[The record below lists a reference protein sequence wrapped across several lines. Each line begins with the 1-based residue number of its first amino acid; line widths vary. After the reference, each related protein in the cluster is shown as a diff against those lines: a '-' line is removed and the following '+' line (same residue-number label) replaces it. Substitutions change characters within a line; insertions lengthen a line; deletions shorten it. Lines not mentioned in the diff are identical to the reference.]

1 MIIVTFD
8 MNQYLIFL
16 LASCRTAGVIFFN
29 PIFGRNSVPTIMK
42 VGLSLAIALYAV
54 FDLSVN
60 QIQVINYST
69 IEFIGAMLQGFVI
82 GIVIGF
88 IMSMFLT
95 VFQLGGELID
105 MQMGLS
111 MASMYDPATKA
122 SISVTGNLLTA
133 MYVLIFFIS
142 NAHLALFT
150 VLIKSFQ
157 VVPVG
162 FGGVSDKVGVYF
174 IELMYYIFLYAVQLA
189 IPIIVTEIIA
199 EFAVGILMR
208 LVPNI
213 NVFVINIQIKVFI
226 GLIVIFTLIPT
237 LANFMTQMNLLM
249 MEKIN
254 QVLTFFM

>member
-1 MIIVTFD
+1 

-42 VGLSLAIALYAV
+42 VGLSLALALFTTYE
-54 FDLSVN
+54 LSST
-60 QIQVINYST
+60 QVINYST
-69 IEFIGAMLQGFVI
+69 IEFIGAMLQGFII

-88 IMSMFLT
+88 IMTMFLS
-95 VFQLGGELID
+95 VFQLSGEFVD

-122 SISVTGNLLTA
+122 NISVTGNLFTA
-133 MYVLIFFIS
+133 MYVIIFFTS
-142 NAHLALFT
+142 NAYAALFS
-150 VLIKSFQ
+150 VLISSFQ
-157 VVPVG
+157 VVPLGIGEISSRIPV
-162 FGGVSDKVGVYF
+162 FF

-213 NVFVINIQIKVFI
+213 NVFVVNIQIKVFI
-226 GLIVIFTLIPT
+226 GLIVVFTIIPA
-237 LANFMTQMNLLM
+237 LANFMTKMNLLM
-249 MEKIN
+249 MEKIT
-254 QVLTFFM
+254 QVLTFFI

>member
-1 MIIVTFD
+1 

-29 PIFGRNSVPTIMK
+29 PIFGRNSVPSIMK
-42 VGLSLAIALYAV
+42 VGLSLAIALFAV
-54 FDLSVN
+54 FELGTT
-60 QIQVINYST
+60 QVINYT
-69 IEFIGAMLQGFVI
+69 AIEFIGAMLQGFII

-88 IMSMFLT
+88 IMTLFLS
-95 VFQLGGELID
+95 VFQLGGEVID

-122 SISVTGNLLTA
+122 NISVTGNLLTS
-133 MYVLIFFIS
+133 MYVLIFFLS

-150 VLIKSFQ
+150 VVIKSFQ
-157 VVPVG
+157 VIPLG
-162 FGGVSDKVGVYF
+162 IGQVSDQVAVFF
-174 IELMYYIFLYAVQLA
+174 IELMYYILIYAVQLA

-226 GLIVIFTLIPT
+226 GLIVIFTIIPV

-249 MEKIN
+249 MEKIT
-254 QVLTFFM
+254 QVLTFFI

>member
-1 MIIVTFD
+1 MHVTFD

-29 PIFGRNSVPTIMK
+29 PIFGRNSVPAIMK
-42 VGLSLAIALYAV
+42 VGLSLAIAMFAV
-54 FDLSVN
+54 FELGTT
-60 QIQVINYST
+60 QVINYSAL
-69 IEFIGAMLQGFVI
+69 EFIAAMLQGFVI

-88 IMSMFLT
+88 ITTLFLS
-95 VFQLGGELID
+95 VFQLGGEVMD

-111 MASMYDPATKA
+111 MASMYDPATRA
-122 SISVTGNLLTA
+122 NISVTGNLLTS

-150 VLIKSFQ
+150 VVIQSFQ
-157 VVPVG
+157 VIPLGVG
-162 FGGVSDKVGVYF
+162 QISNQVAVYF
-174 IELMYYIFLYAVQLA
+174 IELMYYIFLYAVQLSL
-189 IPIIVTEIIA
+189 PIIVTEIIA

-213 NVFVINIQIKVFI
+213 NVFVINIQIKVII
-226 GLIVIFTLIPT
+226 GLIIILTIIPA

-249 MEKIN
+249 MEKIT
-254 QVLTFFM
+254 QVLTFFI

>member
-1 MIIVTFD
+1 
-8 MNQYLIFL
+8 
-16 LASCRTAGVIFFN
+16 
-29 PIFGRNSVPTIMK
+29 MK
-42 VGLSLAIALYAV
+42 VGLSLAIALFAV
-54 FDLSVN
+54 FELGTT
-60 QIQVINYST
+60 QVINYSA
-69 IEFIGAMLQGFVI
+69 IEFIGAMLQGFII

-88 IMSMFLT
+88 IMTLFLS
-95 VFQLGGELID
+95 VFQLGGEVID

-122 SISVTGNLLTA
+122 NISVTGNLLTS
-133 MYVLIFFIS
+133 MYILIFFIS

-150 VLIKSFQ
+150 VVIKSFQ
-157 VVPVG
+157 VIPLG
-162 FGGVSDKVGVYF
+162 IGQVSNQVAVFF

-226 GLIVIFTLIPT
+226 GLIVVFTIIPA

-249 MEKIN
+249 MEKIT
-254 QVLTFFM
+254 QVLTFFI

>member
-1 MIIVTFD
+1 

-29 PIFGRNSVPTIMK
+29 PIFGRNSVPSIVK
-42 VGLSLAIALYAV
+42 VGLSLAIAMFAV
-54 FDLSVN
+54 FELGTT
-60 QIQVINYST
+60 QVIDYSA
-69 IEFIGAMLQGFVI
+69 IEFIGAMLQGFII

-88 IMSMFLT
+88 IMTLFLS
-95 VFQLGGELID
+95 VFQLAGEVID

-122 SISVTGNLLTA
+122 NISVTGNLLTA

-150 VLIKSFQ
+150 VVIKSFQ
-157 VVPVG
+157 VIPLG
-162 FGGVSDKVGVYF
+162 LGQVSEQVAVFF
-174 IELMYYIFLYAVQLA
+174 IELMYYIFIYAVQVA
-189 IPIIVTEIIA
+189 IPILVTEIVS

-213 NVFVINIQIKVFI
+213 NVFVINIQIKIII
-226 GLIVIFTLIPT
+226 GLIVIFTIIPA
-237 LANFMTQMNLLM
+237 LASFMTKMNLLM
-249 MEKIN
+249 MEKIT
-254 QVLTFFM
+254 QVLTFFI

>member
-1 MIIVTFD
+1 

-29 PIFGRNSVPTIMK
+29 PIFGRNSVPSIVK
-42 VGLSLAIALYAV
+42 VGLSLAIAMFAV
-54 FDLSVN
+54 FELGTT
-60 QIQVINYST
+60 QVINYSA
-69 IEFIGAMLQGFVI
+69 IEFIGAMLQGFII

-88 IMSMFLT
+88 IMTLFLS
-95 VFQLGGELID
+95 VFQLGGEVID

-122 SISVTGNLLTA
+122 NISVTGNLLTA
-133 MYVLIFFIS
+133 MYVLVFFIS

-150 VLIKSFQ
+150 VVIKSFQ
-157 VVPVG
+157 VIPLGVG
-162 FGGVSDKVGVYF
+162 QVSDKVAVYF
-174 IELMYYIFLYAVQLA
+174 IELMYYIFIYAVQVA
-189 IPIIVTEIIA
+189 IPIIVTEIVS

-226 GLIVIFTLIPT
+226 GLIVIFTLIPA

-249 MEKIN
+249 MEKIT
-254 QVLTFFM
+254 QVLTFFV

>member
-1 MIIVTFD
+1 

-29 PIFGRNSVPTIMK
+29 PIFGRKGVPNIMK
-42 VGLSLAIALYAV
+42 VGLSLAIALFAV
-54 FDLSVN
+54 FQLGTT
-60 QIQVINYST
+60 QVINYSA
-69 IEFIGAMLQGFVI
+69 IEFIGAMLQGFII

-88 IMSMFLT
+88 IMSMFLS

-122 SISVTGNLLTA
+122 NISVTGNLLTS
-133 MYVLIFFIS
+133 MYILIFFIS

-150 VLIKSFQ
+150 VVIKSFQ
-157 VVPVG
+157 VIPLG
-162 FGGVSDKVGVYF
+162 IGQISEQVGVFF
-174 IELMYYIFLYAVQLA
+174 IELMYYIFVYAVQLA

-213 NVFVINIQIKVFI
+213 NVFVINIQIKVII
-226 GLIVIFTLIPT
+226 GLIVVFTLIPA

-249 MEKIN
+249 MEKIT
-254 QVLTFFM
+254 QVLTFFI

>member
-1 MIIVTFD
+1 MINVTFD

-29 PIFGRNSVPTIMK
+29 PIFGRNSVPSIMK
-42 VGLSLAIALYAV
+42 VGLSLAIAMFAV
-54 FDLSVN
+54 FELGTT
-60 QIQVINYST
+60 QVIDYT
-69 IEFIGAMLQGFVI
+69 AIEFIGAMLQGFII

-88 IMSMFLT
+88 IMTLFLS
-95 VFQLGGELID
+95 VFQLGGEVMD

-122 SISVTGNLLTA
+122 NISVTGNLLTS

-142 NAHLALFT
+142 NAHLALFS
-150 VLIKSFQ
+150 VVIQSFQ
-157 VVPVG
+157 VIPLG
-162 FGGVSDKVGVYF
+162 IGQVSDQVAVFF
-174 IELMYYIFLYAVQLA
+174 IELMYYIFIYAVQLS

-213 NVFVINIQIKVFI
+213 NVFVINIQIKVII
-226 GLIVIFTLIPT
+226 GLIVVFTIIPA

-249 MEKIN
+249 MEKIT
-254 QVLTFFM
+254 QVLTFFI

>member
-1 MIIVTFD
+1 MHVTFD

-29 PIFGRNSVPTIMK
+29 PIFGRNSVPAIMK
-42 VGLSLAIALYAV
+42 VGLSLAIAMFAV
-54 FDLSVN
+54 FELGTT
-60 QIQVINYST
+60 QVINYSAL
-69 IEFIGAMLQGFVI
+69 EFIAAMLQGFVI

-88 IMSMFLT
+88 IMTLFLS
-95 VFQLGGELID
+95 VFQLGGEVMD

-122 SISVTGNLLTA
+122 NISVTGNLLTS

-150 VLIKSFQ
+150 VVIQSFQ
-157 VVPVG
+157 VIPLGVG
-162 FGGVSDKVGVYF
+162 QVSNQVAVYF
-174 IELMYYIFLYAVQLA
+174 IELMYYIFLYAVQLSL
-189 IPIIVTEIIA
+189 PIIVTEIIA

-213 NVFVINIQIKVFI
+213 NVFVINIQIKVII
-226 GLIVIFTLIPT
+226 GLIIILTIIPA

-249 MEKIN
+249 MEKIT
-254 QVLTFFM
+254 QVLTFFI

>member
-29 PIFGRNSVPTIMK
+29 PIFGRNSVPNIMK
-42 VGLSLAIALYAV
+42 VGLSLAMALYAV
-54 FDLSVN
+54 FN
-60 QIQVINYST
+60 IGTTQVINYSV
-69 IEFIGAMLQGFVI
+69 IEFVGAMLQGFVI
-82 GIVIGF
+82 GFVIGF
-88 IMSMFLT
+88 IMSMFLS
-95 VFQLGGELID
+95 VFQLGGQTID

-122 SISVTGNLLTA
+122 NVSVTGNILTS
-133 MYVLIFFIS
+133 MYILIFFVS

-150 VLIKSFQ
+150 VIIQSFQ
-157 VVPVG
+157 MIPVG
-162 FGGVSDKVGVYF
+162 FGTVSDRVGVYF
-174 IELMYYIFLYAVQLA
+174 IELMYYIFLYAVQLSL
-189 IPIIVTEIIA
+189 PIIVTEIIA

-237 LANFMTQMNLLM
+237 LANFMTQMNFLM

-254 QVLTFFM
+254 QVLTFFI

>member
-1 MIIVTFD
+1 

-16 LASCRTAGVIFFN
+16 LATCRTAGVIFFN
-29 PIFGRNSVPTIMK
+29 PIFGRNSVPSIMK
-42 VGLSLAIALYAV
+42 VGLSLAIAMFAV
-54 FDLSVN
+54 FELGTT
-60 QIQVINYST
+60 QVIDYT
-69 IEFIGAMLQGFVI
+69 AIEFIGAMLQGFII

-88 IMSMFLT
+88 IMTLFLS
-95 VFQLGGELID
+95 VFQLGGEVMD

-122 SISVTGNLLTA
+122 NISVTGNLLTS

-142 NAHLALFT
+142 NAHLALFS
-150 VLIKSFQ
+150 VVIQSFQ
-157 VVPVG
+157 VIPLG
-162 FGGVSDKVGVYF
+162 IGQVSDQVAVFF
-174 IELMYYIFLYAVQLA
+174 IELMYYIFIYAVQLS

-213 NVFVINIQIKVFI
+213 NVFVINIQIKVII
-226 GLIVIFTLIPT
+226 GLIVVFTIIPA

-249 MEKIN
+249 MEKIT
-254 QVLTFFM
+254 QVLTFFI

>member
-1 MIIVTFD
+1 

-29 PIFGRNSVPTIMK
+29 PIFGRNSVPSIVK
-42 VGLSLAIALYAV
+42 VGLSLAIAMFAV
-54 FDLSVN
+54 FELGTT
-60 QIQVINYST
+60 QVIDYSA
-69 IEFIGAMLQGFVI
+69 IEFIGAMLQGFII

-88 IMSMFLT
+88 IMTLFLS
-95 VFQLGGELID
+95 VFQLAGEVID

-122 SISVTGNLLTA
+122 NISVTGNLLTA

-150 VLIKSFQ
+150 VVIKSFQ
-157 VVPVG
+157 VIPLG
-162 FGGVSDKVGVYF
+162 LGQVSEQVAVFF
-174 IELMYYIFLYAVQLA
+174 IELMYYIFIYAVQVA
-189 IPIIVTEIIA
+189 IPILVTEIVS

-213 NVFVINIQIKVFI
+213 NVFVINIQIKIII
-226 GLIVIFTLIPT
+226 GLVVIFTIIPA
-237 LANFMTQMNLLM
+237 LASFMTKMNLLM
-249 MEKIN
+249 MEKIT
-254 QVLTFFM
+254 QVLTFFI

>member
-1 MIIVTFD
+1 MHVTFD

-29 PIFGRNSVPTIMK
+29 PIFGRNSVPAIMK
-42 VGLSLAIALYAV
+42 VGLSLAIAMFAV
-54 FDLSVN
+54 FELGTT
-60 QIQVINYST
+60 QVINYSAL
-69 IEFIGAMLQGFVI
+69 EFIAAMLQGFVI

-88 IMSMFLT
+88 IMTLFLS
-95 VFQLGGELID
+95 VFQLGGEVMD

-122 SISVTGNLLTA
+122 NISVTGNLFTS

-150 VLIKSFQ
+150 VVIQSFQ
-157 VVPVG
+157 VIPLGVG
-162 FGGVSDKVGVYF
+162 QVSNQVAVYF
-174 IELMYYIFLYAVQLA
+174 IELMYYIFLYAVQLSL
-189 IPIIVTEIIA
+189 PIIVTEIIA

-213 NVFVINIQIKVFI
+213 NVFVINIQIKVII
-226 GLIVIFTLIPT
+226 GLIIILTIIPA

-249 MEKIN
+249 MEKIT
-254 QVLTFFM
+254 QVLTFFI

>member
-1 MIIVTFD
+1 

-29 PIFGRNSVPTIMK
+29 PIFGRNSVPSIMK
-42 VGLSLAIALYAV
+42 VGLSLAIAMFAV
-54 FDLSVN
+54 FELGTT
-60 QIQVINYST
+60 QVIDYT
-69 IEFIGAMLQGFVI
+69 AIEFIGAMLQGFII

-88 IMSMFLT
+88 IMTLFLS
-95 VFQLGGELID
+95 VFQLGGEVMD

-122 SISVTGNLLTA
+122 NISVTGNLLTS
-133 MYVLIFFIS
+133 MYILIFFIS

-150 VLIKSFQ
+150 VVIQSFQ
-157 VVPVG
+157 VIPLG
-162 FGGVSDKVGVYF
+162 IGQVSDQVAVFF
-174 IELMYYIFLYAVQLA
+174 IELMYYIFIYAVQLS

-213 NVFVINIQIKVFI
+213 NVFVINIQIKVII
-226 GLIVIFTLIPT
+226 GLIVVFTIIPA

-249 MEKIN
+249 MEKIT
-254 QVLTFFM
+254 QVLTFFI

>member
-1 MIIVTFD
+1 
-8 MNQYLIFL
+8 
-16 LASCRTAGVIFFN
+16 
-29 PIFGRNSVPTIMK
+29 MK
-42 VGLSLAIALYAV
+42 VGLSLAIAMFAV
-54 FDLSVN
+54 FDLGTT
-60 QIQVINYST
+60 QVINYT
-69 IEFIGAMLQGFVI
+69 AIEFIGAMLQGFII

-88 IMSMFLT
+88 IMTLFLS
-95 VFQLGGELID
+95 VFQLGGEVID

-122 SISVTGNLLTA
+122 NISVTGNLLTS

-150 VLIKSFQ
+150 VVIKSFQ
-157 VVPVG
+157 VIPLG
-162 FGGVSDKVGVYF
+162 IGQVSEQVGVFF
-174 IELMYYIFLYAVQLA
+174 IELMYYIFIYAVQLA

-226 GLIVIFTLIPT
+226 GLIVVFTIIPA

-249 MEKIN
+249 MEKIT
-254 QVLTFFM
+254 QVLTFFI

>member
-1 MIIVTFD
+1 

-29 PIFGRNSVPTIMK
+29 PIFGRNSVPSIMK
-42 VGLSLAIALYAV
+42 VGLSLAIAMFAV
-54 FDLSVN
+54 FQLGTT
-60 QIQVINYST
+60 QVIDYSV

-82 GIVIGF
+82 GFVIGF
-88 IMSMFLT
+88 IMSMFLS
-95 VFQLGGELID
+95 VFQLGGEVID

-122 SISVTGNLLTA
+122 NISVTGNILTS
-133 MYVLIFFIS
+133 MYVLIFFLS

-150 VLIKSFQ
+150 VVIKSFQ
-157 VVPVG
+157 VIPLG
-162 FGGVSDKVGVYF
+162 LGQVSEQVSVFF
-174 IELMYYIFLYAVQLA
+174 IELMYYIFIYAVQLA

-213 NVFVINIQIKVFI
+213 NVFVINIQIKVII
-226 GLIVIFTLIPT
+226 GLIVVFTLIPA

-249 MEKIN
+249 MEKIT
-254 QVLTFFM
+254 QVLTFFI

>member
-1 MIIVTFD
+1 MHVTFD

-29 PIFGRNSVPTIMK
+29 PIFGRNSVPAIMK
-42 VGLSLAIALYAV
+42 VGLSLAIAMFAV
-54 FDLSVN
+54 FELGTT
-60 QIQVINYST
+60 QVINYSAL
-69 IEFIGAMLQGFVI
+69 EFIAAMLQGFVI

-88 IMSMFLT
+88 ITTLFLS
-95 VFQLGGELID
+95 VFQLGGEVMD

-111 MASMYDPATKA
+111 MASMYDPATRA
-122 SISVTGNLLTA
+122 NISVTGNLLTS

-150 VLIKSFQ
+150 VVIQSFQ
-157 VVPVG
+157 VIPLGVG
-162 FGGVSDKVGVYF
+162 QVSNQVAVYF
-174 IELMYYIFLYAVQLA
+174 IELMYYIFLYAVQLSL
-189 IPIIVTEIIA
+189 PIIVTEIIA

-213 NVFVINIQIKVFI
+213 NVFVINIQIKVII
-226 GLIVIFTLIPT
+226 GLIIILTIIPA

-249 MEKIN
+249 MEKIT
-254 QVLTFFM
+254 QVLTFFI

>member
-1 MIIVTFD
+1 MTFD

-29 PIFGRNSVPTIMK
+29 PIFGRNSVPSIVK
-42 VGLSLAIALYAV
+42 VGLSLAIAMFAV
-54 FDLSVN
+54 FELGTT
-60 QIQVINYST
+60 QVIDYSA

-88 IMSMFLT
+88 IMTLFLS
-95 VFQLGGELID
+95 VFQLAGEVID

-122 SISVTGNLLTA
+122 NISVTGNLLTA

-150 VLIKSFQ
+150 VVIKSFQ
-157 VVPVG
+157 VIPLG
-162 FGGVSDKVGVYF
+162 FGQVSEQVAVFF
-174 IELMYYIFLYAVQLA
+174 IELMYYIFIYAVQVA
-189 IPIIVTEIIA
+189 IPILITEIVS

-213 NVFVINIQIKVFI
+213 NVFVINIQIKVII
-226 GLIVIFTLIPT
+226 GLIVIFTIIPA
-237 LANFMTQMNLLM
+237 LASFMTKMNLLM
-249 MEKIN
+249 MEKIT
-254 QVLTFFM
+254 QVLTFFI